1 MGRDADSGICQVE
14 GKAVTAHA
22 DIKRLPGSA
31 RAGRSLYWRYVMEP
45 FVYLSPAIVLIA
57 TIMMIPLVIGVSY
70 SFQSIALLRPFD
82 TGWVGLDNFAK
93 LWSDRKFWTA
103 LENTFWW
110 TFWSVSFQF
119 LLGLGLALL
128 LNTQFYGKKLFQ
140 ALVFLPWAVPTFLSA
155 LTWAWLFNPVIGPLP
170 HWMAA
175 LGILSEPYNIMGD
188 PELALWGPVVANIW
202 FGVPFFAITL
212 LAALQSIPD
221 ELYEA
226 AAIDGASLWQC
237 FSKITLPFLAPMI
250 AITVLLRTIWIANF
264 ADMIYVMTGG
274 GPANSTQIVSSYI
287 FTTAFRKLDFGYA
300 SAIAVA
306 LLAVLLVYAVVV
318 LWLRKK
324 LVKI

>member
-1 MGRDADSGICQVE
+1 MGRIADIRIRQVE
-14 GKAVTAHA
+14 SKAVTPGQQTQVM
-22 DIKRLPGSA
+22 PGSSRA
-31 RAGRSLYWRYVMEP
+31 RRSLYWHYMVEP
-45 FVYLSPAIVLIA
+45 FLYLSPGIFLIG
-57 TIMMIPLVIGVSY
+57 TVMMIPLIIGISY
-70 SFQSIALLRPFD
+70 SFQSIELLNPFN
-82 TGWVGLDNFAK
+82 TGWVGFENYQK
-93 LWSDRKFWTA
+93 LWSDRKFWLA

-110 TFWSVSFQF
+110 TFWSISFQF
-119 LLGLGLALL
+119 LLGLGLAML
-128 LNTQFYGKKLFQ
+128 LNTQFVGKKLFQ

-188 PELALWGPVVANIW
+188 PDLAMWGPIVANIW

-212 LAALQSIPD
+212 LAALQSIPG

-226 AAIDGASLWQC
+226 AEIDGASPWQT
-237 FSKITLPFLAPMI
+237 FTKITLPFLAPMI
-250 AITVLLRTIWIANF
+250 AITVMLRTIWIANF
-264 ADMIYVMTGG
+264 ADLIYVMTGG

-287 FTTAFRKLDFGYA
+287 FTTAFRRLDFGYA

-306 LLAVLLVYAVVV
+306 LLGILLVYAVIL